1 MTNPALSVW
10 LTEPSSAAVDI
21 AKLAGYDTIVL
32 DVEHGLFDL
41 AALDWLIPY
50 IRACGMQVIV
60 KVLGP
65 ERGAIQQA
73 LDFGANAVA
82 IPHIESAEHAARVC
96 GYAKFPPLGDRSFAG
111 GRTSNYRGF
120 TNEWLH
126 DQDSQYKCFPMIED
140 GTAYD
145 SVEAILA
152 LDCVDGIFVGPSDLS
167 LRRGRGAYSV
177 TDADLADIRYLA
189 KAARQ
194 ANKPWILPAWSERE
208 QRVAIEE
215 NASVVV
221 LNMQYGALLGGFT
234 QAYEKFTGMKKE
246 AKL

>member
-21 AKLAGYDTIVL
+21 AKLAGFDTVVL

-41 AALDWLIPY
+41 AALDWIIPF
-50 IRACGMQVIV
+50 IRARGMRVIV

-65 ERGAIQQA
+65 ERGPIQQA

-120 TNEWLH
+120 TDEWLQE
-126 DQDSQYKCFPMIED
+126 QDSQYQCFPMIED

-145 SVEAILA
+145 AVEDILA
-152 LDCVDGIFVGPSDLS
+152 LDCVDGIFIGPSDLS

-177 TDADLADIRYLA
+177 TDADLEDIRHLA
-189 KAARQ
+189 RAAQQ
-194 ANKPWILPAWSERE
+194 ANKPWILPAWSEAE

-221 LNMQYGALLGGFT
+221 INMQYGALLGGFT
-234 QAYEKFTGMKKE
+234 QAVEKFTKIEKE
-246 AKL
+246 IKS

>member
-21 AKLAGYDTIVL
+21 AKLAGFDTIVL

-41 AALDWLIPY
+41 AALDWIIPF
-50 IRACGMQVIV
+50 IRARGMQVIV

-65 ERGAIQQA
+65 ERGPIQQA

-111 GRTSNYRGF
+111 GRTSNYKGF
-120 TNEWLH
+120 TDDWVNA
-126 DQDSQYKCFPMIED
+126 QDSQYQCFPMIED
-140 GTAYD
+140 GTAFD
-145 SVEAILA
+145 AVEEILA
-152 LDCVDGIFVGPSDLS
+152 LDCVDGIFIGPSDLS

-177 TDADLADIRYLA
+177 TDADLSDIRHLA
-189 KAARQ
+189 RAAKQ
-194 ANKPWILPAWSERE
+194 ANKPWILPAWSESE
-208 QRVAIEE
+208 QRVAVEE

-234 QAYEKFTGMKKE
+234 QAFDKFNEISKE
-246 AKL
+246 SK